1 MRRSSPCE
9 IQVAHEI
16 YYLLLLNLLNARSC
30 TMAKGIKI
38 KILIKTVSISD
49 QLFWSAITLG
59 VFWSREQNGLN
70 MRIVTAI
77 KHAIPMYFMCLT

>member
-1 MRRSSPCE
+1 M
-9 IQVAHEI
+9 
-16 YYLLLLNLLNARSC
+16 LDLARWQKDKDKD
-30 TMAKGIKI
+30 TN
-38 KILIKTVSISD
+38 KTVSITD

>member
-1 MRRSSPCE
+1 M
-9 IQVAHEI
+9 
-16 YYLLLLNLLNARSC
+16 LDLARWQ
-30 TMAKGIKI
+30 KGVKV

-70 MRIVTAI
+70 MRIVTAV
-77 KHAIPMYFMCLT
+77 KHAIPHMENQSLVFPMT